1 MTDWP
6 RDVESSELAWREHTP
21 ARLFAGR
28 AGASY
33 RTATALQLRSDQAA
47 AADAVRDEIDLLRDF
62 GGDFVKRY
70 GLFEVQTE
78 ATSKTEYLARPD
90 RGRRLSDDVKQ
101 QLRRNCP
108 PGADLQVVVADG
120 LSATAV
126 AAQCPGLLPLL
137 LGRAIQRGWRVGQP
151 FVVRYCRV
159 GALNDIGEVLDPQ
172 VVVLLIGERPGLAT
186 AESLSAYLAFRPRPG
201 DTDAKRNLI
210 SNIHATGV
218 SHGDAVD
225 RILALT
231 AQMRRRQLSGVD
243 LKEAFLSGVVEHTSW
258 RHANSVGRR

>member
-1 MTDWP
+1 MTDL
-6 RDVESSELAWREHTP
+6 RRGVDSSELAWREHTP

-47 AADAVRDEIDLLRDF
+47 AADAVRDEIELLRDF
-62 GGDFVKRY
+62 GADFVKRY

-78 ATSKTEYLARPD
+78 ATSKTEYLARPN

-101 QLRRNCP
+101 QLRRSCP
-108 PGADLQVVVADG
+108 PRAELQVVVADG

-137 LGRAIQRGWRVGQP
+137 LDRAIQRGWRVGQP

-159 GALNDIGEVLDPQ
+159 GALNDIGEALDPQ

-186 AESLSAYLAFRPRPG
+186 AESMSAYLAFRPRPG

-218 SHGDAVD
+218 SHDDAVE
-225 RILALT
+225 RILAIAT
-231 AQMRRRQLSGVD
+231 QMRERQLSGVE
-243 LKEAFLSGVVEHTSW
+243 LKEVRPSRAIERPS
-258 RHANSVGRR
+258 